1 MYIYAPWKLSDFR
14 GAYFLFFLILSLH
27 FLKFCGKIIKSI
39 PKGELL
45 MALSEKFKIE
55 TKSPNLYLCGYKGH
69 FVTGRAHMNYYIDIT
84 SQKSCLSEAR
94 AVAKAIVP
102 SYKMTTMVDTILCLD
117 GTEVIGTCLAHELT
131 KQDFASINAK
141 GEINILAP
149 EYTPNN
155 QLLFRD
161 NTIRMI
167 ANRQVLILAAS
178 VVTGGTAKSAME
190 AIEYYG
196 GSVAGIASIFA
207 TVEECAGQPITSIF
221 NPNDL
226 EGYVFSQ
233 SYECPMCKKGERV
246 DALVN
251 SYGCSIL

>member
-1 MYIYAPWKLSDFR
+1 MYR
-14 GAYFLFFLILSLH
+14 
-27 FLKFCGKIIKSI
+27 GKIIKKRNERLI
-39 PKGELL
+39 V
-45 MALSEKFKIE
+45 MALSEKFRIE

-69 FVTGRAHMNYYIDIT
+69 FVTGRSHMNYYIDIT

-131 KQDFASINAK
+131 KNDFASVNAN

-149 EYTPNN
+149 EYTPSN

-161 NTIRMI
+161 NIIRMI
-167 ANRQVLILAAS
+167 ANRQVLIFAAS
-178 VVTGGTAKSAME
+178 VVTGGTAKSAIE

-207 TVEECAGQPITSIF
+207 TVDECAGFPITSIF

-226 EGYVFSQ
+226 EGYVFSP
-233 SYECPMCKKGERV
+233 SFECPMCKNGERV